1 MPFKPREYLRL
12 NPEGLL
18 RSKTADGFRATLTA
32 ERVALTCRVRGG
44 VSPVGWGALPFLVV
58 GRPLGQLRNRAKPHA
73 TTCASLSN
81 HVHGFLRPDFDPM
94 STPERHQ
101 RTFMKFMWP
110 SGCPSCLVRSETEA
124 PCVPAAPTASS
135 RLNSMNCVPHL
146 FVRQRTSR
154 GCFLGATPC
163 GVTRTAHRQVLCH
176 FPSTIQPPLS
186 ATCWEYICSFYW
198 ALANPPICNDLLC
211 RHIRNMRNGSI
222 LSMSISMLISVVC
235 VPCAS

>member
-1 MPFKPREYLRL
+1 M
-12 NPEGLL
+12 
-18 RSKTADGFRATLTA
+18 
-32 ERVALTCRVRGG
+32 
-44 VSPVGWGALPFLVV
+44 SPVGWGALPFLVV

-163 GVTRTAHRQVLCH
+163 GVTRSCCWQVLC
-176 FPSTIQPPLS
+176 Q
-186 ATCWEYICSFYW
+186 TCCTMEGRSPRDYW
-198 ALANPPICNDLLC
+198 VIVFSS
-211 RHIRNMRNGSI
+211 H
-222 LSMSISMLISVVC
+222 
-235 VPCAS
+235 

>member
-32 ERVALTCRVRGG
+32 ERVALTCRVGGG

-81 HVHGFLRPDFDPM
+81 HVHGMLRPDFDPM

-110 SGCPSCLVRSETEA
+110 SGCPSCLVRLETEA
-124 PCVPAAPTASS
+124 SVRPCRPDCKQSPQQHELCST
-135 RLNSMNCVPHL
+135 LI
-146 FVRQRTSR
+146 RTSKNIAR
-154 GCFLGATPC
+154 MFPRCDTLRRHSNSTSAGLVPN
-163 GVTRTAHRQVLCH
+163 VLH
-176 FPSTIQPPLS
+176 DGR
-186 ATCWEYICSFYW
+186 
-198 ALANPPICNDLLC
+198 PISEGLLCNDLP
-211 RHIRNMRNGSI
+211 IM
-222 LSMSISMLISVVC
+222 LSQHLPNPTPDFKIMI
-235 VPCAS
+235 